1 MKLLILV
8 MITICA
14 SVLSSCT
21 DSEAT
26 GVDATDRAPENG
38 AQFEKGKGL
47 SITDE
52 MTQAIGLQTVDVEER
67 TIPAW
72 VPLRLRPLPGGIE
85 AVGWLPADQLETLS
99 PGSQVKFASFP
110 GLGGSIK
117 SIDKPTFAGSSD
129 CEITV
134 SFNSSVPENAELDGE
149 VLIGESE
156 AAVSIP
162 RSALLSTAEGD
173 FVYAVNGKHYFRT
186 AVTVG
191 AMNPEHVEI
200 TEGLFS
206 GDAVVASPVMSLWM
220 AELQVLRGGKACT
233 CGH

>member
-8 MITICA
+8 IISMFA
-14 SVLSSCT
+14 AVLSSCT
-21 DSEAT
+21 DSVAT
-26 GVDATDRAPENG
+26 GVEATDRAPENG

-47 SITDE
+47 SITDG
-52 MTQAIGLQTVDVEER
+52 MAQAIGLKTVEVEER
-67 TIPAW
+67 TIAAR

-85 AVGWLPADQLETLS
+85 AVGWLPVDQLEKLS
-99 PGSQVKFASFP
+99 PGNQVEFASIS
-110 GLGGSIK
+110 GLKGSIK
-117 SIDKPTFAGSSD
+117 SIEKPVIAGPGD
-129 CEITV
+129 CEIAV
-134 SFNSSVPENAELDGE
+134 SFTSIVPENNELDGE

-156 AAVSIP
+156 AAVTIP

-191 AMNPEHVEI
+191 VMNPEHVEI
-200 TEGLFS
+200 TEGLCA
-206 GDAVVASPVMSLWM
+206 GDAVVTSPVMSLWM